1 MHLQRYLALG
11 KSGQKRR
18 TSEYIVFNSVAQSY
32 RMKLCQRIE
41 LPESIKSIFTCPA
54 HETKWDRLE
63 EARLVIA
70 RIIQGEREKVIETE
84 ADTEALNII

>member
-1 MHLQRYLALG
+1 MQNQVHLQRYLALG

-18 TSEYIVFNSVAQSY
+18 TSEYVVFNSVAQSY
-32 RMKLCQRIE
+32 RMKLCERIE

-63 EARLVIA
+63 EARLAIA
-70 RIIQGEREKVIETE
+70 SVVQ
-84 ADTEALNII
+84 